1 MIMVQIYKQILK
13 LQNNLITFSCKR
25 LRKSAF

>member
-13 LQNNLITFSCKR
+13 LQNNLITFCCKR
-25 LRKSAF
+25 LRKMGI